1 MKHLIVA
8 SPLVLALAGCG
19 QSKTASEATTE
30 PPDTTTPT
38 SVAAAAGCTASGL
51 DAMSALS
58 DFELQMD
65 AAQKAGKITTDQL
78 LASRDK
84 LFNQTQAAS
93 KDDDWATYCKA
104 IDEMRAELGL

>member
-8 SPLVLALAGCG
+8 ES
-19 QSKTASEATTE
+19 
-30 PPDTTTPT
+30 PDTSTST
-38 SVAAAAGCTASGL
+38 SVAAAGCTASGL
-51 DAMSALS
+51 DAVSTLS
-58 DFELQMD
+58 DFELEMD
-65 AAQKAGKITTDQL
+65 AAQKAGKTTTDQL

-104 IDEMRAELGL
+104 IDDMRTELGL